1 MSKEWNKLFYI
12 KYHRETQ
19 MINTKYMM
27 VIGIIVIVLVF
38 IHLIARGQDVPLDGF
53 EGFNGS
59 EGFDKTEGFQ
69 GSGSPR
75 FVMYYADWCPHCQ
88 SVKPAFQEF
97 VSSGFSDAGKKVAV
111 EMVEEK
117 SIPADVKSTI
127 QGYPTFVLYKAD
139 GSTVEYHGARD
150 VSAMKDFIGQNI

>member
-1 MSKEWNKLFYI
+1 MGKLFYT
-12 KYHRETQ
+12 KYHRERK

-27 VIGIIVIVLVF
+27 VIGIIIIVLVF

-53 EGFNGS
+53 EGF
-59 EGFDKTEGFQ
+59 Q
-69 GSGSPR
+69 GSSGPR

-139 GSTVEYHGARD
+139 GSTMEYHGARD
-150 VSAMKDFIGQNI
+150 VSAMKDFIGQNM

>member
-1 MSKEWNKLFYI
+1 MV
-12 KYHRETQ
+12 
-19 MINTKYMM
+19 NTKYMM
-27 VIGIIVIVLVF
+27 VIGVVILVLVF
-38 IHLIARGQDVPLDGF
+38 VHIIARGQDVELA
-53 EGFNGS
+53 GS
-59 EGFDKTEGFQ
+59 EGFQG
-69 GSGSPR
+69 GSGAGPR

-117 SIPADVKSTI
+117 SIPAEVKSTI

-150 VSAMKDFIGQNI
+150 VSAMKDFIGQNM